1 MTSSLKY
8 APEDLE
14 KLQHKLDEERE
25 ITHDVFSSVLT
36 VKDVDDRIHPLDLL
50 IKSFKKTVDEVVVH
64 VVNLRIALKQK
75 NFNTQC
81 IKCILRMRKDIS
93 KEEKTVMLKLIEDQ
107 SSTIKKIERKDCSKN
122 FKRTIM
128 TEFYVKK
135 FCLIFK
141 QRMHEK
147 KEAMKKKEQEIL
159 DQDLLHINKNER
171 LTIEE
176 ELFSMRGYLGVAE
189 MSYNDATK
197 KKAIIKDAS
206 KLKYAKEHFSFLDDI
221 IIWKKKPT
229 SKTPTNKV
237 FLVSI
242 DEVGV
247 EGHKYFWFSKK
258 DHICVIEC
266 ENDSERRSWVKALVF
281 LREESMSE
289 LKPLEFEQFSCV
301 QGKQVFHEIF
311 ECDEI
316 DYEYDSIKIQKKAQ
330 RIAKDF
336 SLASLNV

>member
-1 MTSSLKY
+1 
-8 APEDLE
+8 
-14 KLQHKLDEERE
+14 
-25 ITHDVFSSVLT
+25 
-36 VKDVDDRIHPLDLL
+36 
-50 IKSFKKTVDEVVVH
+50 
-64 VVNLRIALKQK
+64 
-75 NFNTQC
+75 
-81 IKCILRMRKDIS
+81 
-93 KEEKTVMLKLIEDQ
+93 
-107 SSTIKKIERKDCSKN
+107 
-122 FKRTIM
+122 
-128 TEFYVKK
+128 
-135 FCLIFK
+135 
-141 QRMHEK
+141 
-147 KEAMKKKEQEIL
+147 
-159 DQDLLHINKNER
+159 
-171 LTIEE
+171 
-176 ELFSMRGYLGVAE
+176 MRGYLGVAE

-229 SKTPTNKV
+229 SKTPTNKI

-336 SLASLNV
+336 SLASLNVQDKELKGQNDDEVEERSVEELSWSSEPEEDAKSEEIPEDAKMSDKAKILAQKELKKMKSAYDEFKESKKSGASLFERGKKWFGL